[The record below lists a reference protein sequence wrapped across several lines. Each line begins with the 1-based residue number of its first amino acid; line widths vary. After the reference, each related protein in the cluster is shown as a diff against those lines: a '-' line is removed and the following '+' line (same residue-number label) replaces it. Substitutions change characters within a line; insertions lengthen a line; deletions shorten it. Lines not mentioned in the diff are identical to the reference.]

1 MKEKEGGSS
10 ATDHHWS
17 AATSSLDTEI
27 CCTSNQSCLTD
38 CLTANL
44 VTGKMTL
51 PFFYAHQNTAKYFS
65 ILVLF
70 ALNAD
75 FFLSLVRSSKY
86 MISIYIHYKPKSH
99 REMQH
104 PSG

>member
-1 MKEKEGGSS
+1 MDVMSFLINHFYGEILDSQPISVKEKEGGSS
-10 ATDHHWS
+10 ATGHHWS

-51 PFFYAHQNTAKYFS
+51 PFFHAHQNTAKYFS

-70 ALNAD
+70 VLNTD
-75 FFLSLVRSSKY
+75 FFLSL
-86 MISIYIHYKPKSH
+86 
-99 REMQH
+99 
-104 PSG
+104 